1 MEEMFHCQVW
11 VPEGNTN
18 PIVPHIWPY
27 IYKIWDILKPQKCHF
42 KTPYIVLKWQYI
54 WKSHILST
62 SGWLYY
68 VVVREMGH
76 RCIRIYHFFTSH
88 WYIYTFIYIHSYIY
102 IYIYIH
108 IYIHIHTYIH
118 AMPCHAMPCHAMPC
132 HAIPYHTYM
141 YICSVDMPWRQC
153 HAWRRLVRWS
163 LAPSGS
169 KGTTWRM
176 SSTFERTALAPK
188 PKDRVFFFST

>member
-1 MEEMFHCQVW
+1 
-11 VPEGNTN
+11 
-18 PIVPHIWPY
+18 
-27 IYKIWDILKPQKCHF
+27 
-42 KTPYIVLKWQYI
+42 
-54 WKSHILST
+54 
-62 SGWLYY
+62 
-68 VVVREMGH
+68 MGH

-88 WYIYTFIYIHSYIY
+88 WYIYIHSYIYIYTFIFIYIYIY

-108 IYIHIHTYIH
+108 IHIHTYNTIPYH
-118 AMPCHAMPCHAMPC
+118 AMPCHT
-132 HAIPYHTYM
+132 IHTYM

-188 PKDRVFFFST
+188 PKDRVFFQHLNVGISWDFMGFNGTWLEYEGNTLIIMDEKPSWMGF